1 VKKNNSVD
9 EILEEGFHGRIA
21 KAFGHGGGRCGG
33 GRRLLYLRCTFLR
46 IYVSTVYISDLS

>member
-9 EILEEGFHGRIA
+9 EVLEEGFPGRIA
-21 KAFGHGGGRCGG
+21 KAFGHGG